1 MIENPESEVMT
12 LEAFQHLADAYG
24 ANLERWPDAKRSA
37 ATRLLAA
44 SATARASLVEARALD
59 RLLDT
64 PPMIT
69 GNAADLAE
77 RIIASAS
84 GSPSGAR
91 AGSVSDRP
99 PARVIRLPLR
109 SSPAIRP
116 GPSEPRLSEPS
127 PSENGTA
134 RPASHKTNRYWPAA
148 AALAASLAL
157 GITLGTHD
165 LTQLP
170 VRGIVAI
177 ASADLDSDLDHFVAG
192 LHADGIASGTDEER
206 Q

>member
-109 SSPAIRP
+109 SSPTIRP
-116 GPSEPRLSEPS
+116 GPSEPS